1 MKLLQREIADA
12 DGTRMKR
19 LADRYRRAVE
29 TDLMTMAESAGL
41 ECRQAEAV
49 VEEDPER
56 PGFGSV
62 LEVKLIVGI
71 PESGSRG
78 PWKGIRRPSGDRERK
93 PGAGRKTAAMLGWSG
108 AEGPTGRSE
117 I

>member
-1 MKLLQREIADA
+1 M
-12 DGTRMKR
+12 
-19 LADRYRRAVE
+19 
-29 TDLMTMAESAGL
+29 
-41 ECRQAEAV
+41 

-71 PESGSRG
+71 PESGSPG
-78 PWKGIRRPSGDRERK
+78 PLEGDTEAFREQ
-93 PGAGRKTAAMLGWSG
+93 GAETWSREETAARLGWSG